1 LKIEW
6 TEAAK
11 AQLLGLDAYLY
22 ERSVAGADRIVD
34 AIFEAV
40 GRLEQFPFAGRPGRV
55 AGTREL
61 VVTATR
67 YLVAYRARKEVV
79 QILAVMHG
87 AQRWPRHFSEKS

>member
-11 AQLLGLDAYLY
+11 VPLLGLDVYLY
-22 ERSVAGADRIVD
+22 ERSPAGADRVVD
-34 AIFEAV
+34 AIYESV
-40 GRLEQFPFAGRPGRV
+40 GRLEHFPFAGRPGRV

-61 VVTATR
+61 VVTTTR
-67 YLVAYRARKEVV
+67 YIVAYRIRKEII

-87 AQRWPRHFSEKS
+87 AQRWPRHFSGK